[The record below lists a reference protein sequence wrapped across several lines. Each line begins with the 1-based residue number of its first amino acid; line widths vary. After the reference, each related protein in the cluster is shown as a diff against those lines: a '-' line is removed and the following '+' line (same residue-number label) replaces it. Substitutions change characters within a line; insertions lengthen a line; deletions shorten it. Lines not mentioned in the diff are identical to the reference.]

1 MNALWFILIGI
12 SIFLCVLIGG
22 KKYRSTALYA
32 LAIGGIVNANFFN
45 ATTTPIDIF
54 GLPFGIDSIIYTL
67 FVFCVIV
74 MQLTSGKREAY
85 ILTVSSVVAIIIS
98 AVIQLLA
105 TLLSTGSSTEVW
117 TTFLGFIISAFASL
131 VAMVVMVELIAK
143 LKNKNCYLVT
153 IIALVAAI
161 IINSGIYYP
170 LSMLACG
177 MPANIGTLLLTSI
190 IGKFFAMGI
199 SLLILFIIR
208 KIDGKSSSNSDK
220 EEKDVR

>member
-1 MNALWFILIGI
+1 
-12 SIFLCVLIGG
+12 
-22 KKYRSTALYA
+22 
-32 LAIGGIVNANFFN
+32 
-45 ATTTPIDIF
+45 
-54 GLPFGIDSIIYTL
+54 
-67 FVFCVIV
+67 
-74 MQLTSGKREAY
+74 
-85 ILTVSSVVAIIIS
+85 
-98 AVIQLLA
+98 
-105 TLLSTGSSTEVW
+105 
-117 TTFLGFIISAFASL
+117 
-131 VAMVVMVELIAK
+131 MVVMVELIAK

-190 IGKFFAMGI
+190 IGKFFAMGV

-208 KIDGKSSSNSDK
+208 KIDGKSSSNSNK